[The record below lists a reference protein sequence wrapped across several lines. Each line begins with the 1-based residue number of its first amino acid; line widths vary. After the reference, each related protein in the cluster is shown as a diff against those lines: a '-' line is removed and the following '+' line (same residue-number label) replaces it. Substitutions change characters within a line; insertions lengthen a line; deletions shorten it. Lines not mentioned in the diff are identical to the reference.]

1 MAQDQI
7 LFDVTRLVRRAGSAT
22 PTGVDRV
29 ELTYGRHLLDNYPG
43 QVQYIARWRSR
54 YWQLS
59 TPAFAQFVA
68 SRLERWS
75 FGATRVR
82 SSEIERIARF
92 IGLSADEFHGRG
104 SRAAALIPP
113 PRATTP
119 LLQMGMEALLG
130 ARGLLSRMIS
140 ISARKQQSI
149 YVNVSHEGLHQ
160 PTTLQRLVA
169 RRKLAPI
176 YLVHDLIPIDHPEY
190 VRPGHAER
198 HAARIEAISTTAAAT
213 IVNSMQTKRDL
224 LKHVQRYHGN
234 MEDVFVAPLGVDR
247 RFIPQQA
254 NDLESEPYF
263 LIIGTIEPRK
273 NHLFMLQVWRALVQK
288 LGKAAPKLVIVGR
301 RGWENENV
309 IDMIERCDQIGD
321 HVIECGRVPD
331 AVLHRLLLGARAVLF
346 PSFAEGYGLPLVEGL
361 SSSVP
366 VICSDLP
373 VFHELGHGVPDY
385 LDPLDGPGWM
395 ETIIDY
401 AKPNSPK
408 RQAQMVRLA
417 RFKAPTWDR
426 HFSIFDEVV
435 DDVRRK
441 YSIC

>member
-7 LFDVTRLVRRAGSAT
+7 LFDVTRLVRRSGSAT

-29 ELTYGRHLLDNYPG
+29 ELTYGRHLLERYPG
-43 QVQYIARWRSR
+43 EVQYIARWRSR

-75 FGATRVR
+75 FGAHRIR
-82 SSEIERIARF
+82 AKDAERIARF
-92 IGLSADEFHGRG
+92 IGVSAEQFNAG
-104 SRAAALIPP
+104 SAVAVVPSPA
-113 PRATTP
+113 PRPSAP
-119 LLQMGMEALLG
+119 LLQLGMDALLG

-140 ISARKQQSI
+140 ISARRQQAI

-160 PTTLQRLVA
+160 PATLQRLVA

-190 VRPGHAER
+190 VRPGYAAR
-198 HAARIEAISTTAAAT
+198 HVARIEAISTTAAAT
-213 IVNSMQTKRDL
+213 IVNSQQTKRDL
-224 LKHVQRYHGN
+224 LKHVERHHGG
-234 MEDVFVAPLGVDR
+234 MDGVFVAPLGVDR
-247 RFIPQQA
+247 RFAPQKV

-309 IDMIERCDQIGD
+309 IDPFKRCDQISD

-331 AVLHRLLLGARAVLF
+331 AVLHRLMIGARGVLF

-361 SSSVP
+361 SCSVP

-373 VFHELGHGVPDY
+373 VFHELGNNIPEY

-395 ETIIDY
+395 EMIMEY
-401 AKPNSPK
+401 AKPNSPR
-408 RQAQMVRLA
+408 RQAQMARLA

-426 HFSIFDEVV
+426 HFNIFDDVV
-435 DDVRRK
+435 EDVRRK

>member
-7 LFDVTRLVRRAGSAT
+7 LFDATRLVRRSGSAT

-29 ELTYGRHLLDNYPG
+29 ELTYAGHMLDRYPNE
-43 QVQYIARWRSR
+43 VQFIARWRSR

-75 FGATRVR
+75 FGASRVR
-82 SSEIERIARF
+82 GSDAERIARF
-92 IGLSADEFHGRG
+92 IGVPSDQFNGRG
-104 SRAAALIPP
+104 RPQPLLPA
-113 PRATTP
+113 PRPSAP
-119 LLQMGMEALLG
+119 LLQLGMDALMG

-140 ISARKQQSI
+140 ISARKNQSI

-160 PTTLQRLVA
+160 PTTLQRLVL

-234 MEDVFVAPLGVDR
+234 MDDVFVAPLGVDR
-247 RFIPQQA
+247 RFAPQKA

-288 LGKAAPKLVIVGR
+288 LGAAAPKLVIVGR

-373 VFHELGHGVPDY
+373 VFHELGSGIPEY

-395 ETIIDY
+395 EMIIEY
-401 AKPNSPK
+401 SKTNSLR
-408 RQAQMVRLA
+408 RQAQMARLA

-426 HFSIFDEVV
+426 HFGIFDEVV
-435 DDVRRK
+435 EDVRRK

>member
-7 LFDVTRLVRRAGSAT
+7 LFDATRLVRRSGSAT

-29 ELTYGRHLLDNYPG
+29 ELTYGRHMLERYPG
-43 QVQYIARWRSR
+43 DVQFIARWRSR

-59 TPAFAQFVA
+59 TPAFAQFIA

-75 FGATRVR
+75 FGAHRIR
-82 SSEIERIARF
+82 GSEADRIARF
-92 IGLSADEFHGRG
+92 IGVPAEQFSNGHMAVTTAPAPRPSA
-104 SRAAALIPP
+104 
-113 PRATTP
+113 P
-119 LLQMGMEALLG
+119 LLQFGMDALLG

-140 ISARKQQSI
+140 ISARRQQAI

-160 PTTLQRLVA
+160 PATLQRLVA

-190 VRPGHAER
+190 VRPGYAAR
-198 HAARIEAISTTAAAT
+198 HVARIEAISTTAAAT
-213 IVNSMQTKRDL
+213 IVNSQQTKRDL
-224 LKHVQRYHGN
+224 LKHVERHHGG
-234 MEDVFVAPLGVDR
+234 MDGVFVAPLGVDR
-247 RFIPQQA
+247 RFAPQKV

-288 LGKAAPKLVIVGR
+288 LGAAAPKLVIVGR

-309 IDMIERCDQIGD
+309 IDMIERCDQISD

-331 AVLHRLLLGARAVLF
+331 AVLHRLMIGARGVLF

-361 SSSVP
+361 SCSVP

-373 VFHELGHGVPDY
+373 VFHELGNDIPEY

-395 ETIIDY
+395 EMIMEY
-401 AKPNSPK
+401 AKPNSPR
-408 RQAQMVRLA
+408 RQAQMARLA
-417 RFKAPTWDR
+417 RFKAPTWDQ
-426 HFSIFDEVV
+426 HFNIFDDVV
-435 DDVRRK
+435 ADVRRK

>member
-7 LFDVTRLVRRAGSAT
+7 LFDATRLVRRSGSAT

-29 ELTYGRHLLDNYPG
+29 ELTYGQHMLERYPG
-43 QVQYIARWRSR
+43 DVQFIARWRSR

-59 TPAFAQFVA
+59 TPAFAQFIA

-75 FGATRVR
+75 FGAHRLR
-82 SSEIERIARF
+82 GSEADRIARF
-92 IGLSADEFHGRG
+92 IGVPAEQFSHGH
-104 SRAAALIPP
+104 AAALPAP
-113 PRATTP
+113 APRPSAP
-119 LLQMGMEALLG
+119 LLQFGMDALLG

-140 ISARKQQSI
+140 ISARRQQAI

-160 PTTLQRLVA
+160 PATLQRLVA

-190 VRPGHAER
+190 VRPGYAAR
-198 HAARIEAISTTAAAT
+198 HVARIEAISTTAAAT
-213 IVNSMQTKRDL
+213 IVNSQQTKRDL
-224 LKHVQRYHGN
+224 LKHVERHHGG
-234 MEDVFVAPLGVDR
+234 MDDVFVAPLGVDR
-247 RFIPQQA
+247 RFAPQKV

-288 LGKAAPKLVIVGR
+288 LGKDAPKLVIVGR

-309 IDMIERCDQIGD
+309 IDMIERCEQISD

-331 AVLHRLLLGARAVLF
+331 EVLHRLMIGARAVLF

-361 SSSVP
+361 SCSVP

-373 VFHELGHGVPDY
+373 VFHELGNNIPEY

-395 ETIIDY
+395 EMITDY
-401 AKPNSPK
+401 AQPNSPR
-408 RQAQMVRLA
+408 RQAQMARLA

-426 HFSIFDEVV
+426 HFRIFDDVV
-435 DDVRRK
+435 ADVRRK
-441 YSIC
+441 YAIC

>member
-7 LFDVTRLVRRAGSAT
+7 LFDATRLVRRSGSAT

-29 ELTYGRHLLDNYPG
+29 ELTYGRHMLERYPG
-43 QVQYIARWRSR
+43 DVQFIARWRSR

-59 TPAFAQFVA
+59 TPAFAQFIA

-75 FGATRVR
+75 FGAHRIR
-82 SSEIERIARF
+82 GSEADRIARF
-92 IGLSADEFHGRG
+92 IGVPTEQFSNGHMAVTTAPAPR
-104 SRAAALIPP
+104 PP
-113 PRATTP
+113 AP
-119 LLQMGMEALLG
+119 LLQFGMDALLG

-140 ISARKQQSI
+140 ISARRQQAI

-160 PTTLQRLVA
+160 PATLQRLVS

-190 VRPGHAER
+190 VRPGYAAR
-198 HAARIEAISTTAAAT
+198 HVARIEAISTTAAAT
-213 IVNSMQTKRDL
+213 IVNSQQTKRDL
-224 LKHVQRYHGN
+224 LKHVERHHGG
-234 MEDVFVAPLGVDR
+234 MDGVFVAPLGVDR
-247 RFIPQQA
+247 RFAPQKV

-288 LGKAAPKLVIVGR
+288 LGAAAPKLVIVGR

-309 IDMIERCDQIGD
+309 IDMIERCDQISD

-331 AVLHRLLLGARAVLF
+331 AVLHRLMIGARGVLF

-361 SSSVP
+361 SCSVP

-373 VFHELGHGVPDY
+373 VFHELGNDIPEY

-395 ETIIDY
+395 EMIMEY
-401 AKPNSPK
+401 AKPNSPR
-408 RQAQMVRLA
+408 RQAQMARLA
-417 RFKAPTWDR
+417 RFKAPTWDK
-426 HFSIFDEVV
+426 HFNIFDDVV
-435 DDVRRK
+435 EDVRRK

>member
-7 LFDVTRLVRRAGSAT
+7 LFDATRLVRRSGSAT

-29 ELTYGRHLLDNYPG
+29 ELTYGRHMLERYPG
-43 QVQYIARWRSR
+43 DVQFIARWRSR

-59 TPAFAQFVA
+59 TPAFAQFIA

-75 FGATRVR
+75 FGAHRIR
-82 SSEIERIARF
+82 GSEADRIARF
-92 IGLSADEFHGRG
+92 IGVPAEQFSNGHMAVTTAPAPRPSA
-104 SRAAALIPP
+104 
-113 PRATTP
+113 P
-119 LLQMGMEALLG
+119 LLQFGMDALLG

-140 ISARKQQSI
+140 ISARRQQAI

-160 PTTLQRLVA
+160 PATLQRLVS

-190 VRPGHAER
+190 VRPGYAAR
-198 HAARIEAISTTAAAT
+198 HVARIEAISTTAAAT
-213 IVNSMQTKRDL
+213 IVNSQQTKRDL
-224 LKHVQRYHGN
+224 LKHVERHHGG
-234 MEDVFVAPLGVDR
+234 MDGVFVAPLGVDR
-247 RFIPQQA
+247 RFAPQKV

-288 LGKAAPKLVIVGR
+288 LGAAAPKLVIVGR

-309 IDMIERCDQIGD
+309 IDMIERCDQISD

-331 AVLHRLLLGARAVLF
+331 AVLHRLMIGARGVLF

-361 SSSVP
+361 SCSVP

-373 VFHELGHGVPDY
+373 VFHELGNDIPEY

-395 ETIIDY
+395 EMIMEY
-401 AKPNSPK
+401 AKPNSPR
-408 RQAQMVRLA
+408 RQAQMARLA
-417 RFKAPTWDR
+417 RFKAPTWDK
-426 HFSIFDEVV
+426 HFNIFDDVV
-435 DDVRRK
+435 EDVRRK
-441 YSIC
+441 YAIC

>member
-7 LFDVTRLVRRAGSAT
+7 LFDATRLVRRSGSAT

-29 ELTYGRHLLDNYPG
+29 ELTYGRHMLERYPG
-43 QVQYIARWRSR
+43 DVQFIARWRSR

-59 TPAFAQFVA
+59 TPAFAQFIA

-75 FGATRVR
+75 FGAHRIR
-82 SSEIERIARF
+82 GSEADRIARF
-92 IGLSADEFHGRG
+92 IGVPAEQFSNGHMAVTTAPAPRPSA
-104 SRAAALIPP
+104 
-113 PRATTP
+113 P
-119 LLQMGMEALLG
+119 LLQFGMDALLG

-140 ISARKQQSI
+140 ISARRQQAI

-160 PTTLQRLVA
+160 PATLQRLVS

-190 VRPGHAER
+190 VRPGYAAR
-198 HAARIEAISTTAAAT
+198 HVARIEAISTTAAAT
-213 IVNSMQTKRDL
+213 IVNSQQTKRDL
-224 LKHVQRYHGN
+224 LKHVERHHGG
-234 MEDVFVAPLGVDR
+234 MDGVFVAPLGVDR
-247 RFIPQQA
+247 RFAPQKV

-288 LGKAAPKLVIVGR
+288 LGAAAPKLVIVGR

-309 IDMIERCDQIGD
+309 IDMIERCDQISD

-331 AVLHRLLLGARAVLF
+331 AVLHRLMIGARGVLF

-361 SSSVP
+361 SCSVP

-373 VFHELGHGVPDY
+373 VFHELGNDIPEY

-395 ETIIDY
+395 EMIMEY
-401 AKPNSPK
+401 AKPNSQR
-408 RQAQMVRLA
+408 RQAQMARLA
-417 RFKAPTWDR
+417 RFKAPTWDK
-426 HFSIFDEVV
+426 HFNIFDDVV
-435 DDVRRK
+435 QDVRRK
-441 YSIC
+441 YAIC

>member
-7 LFDVTRLVRRAGSAT
+7 LFDVTRLVRRSGSAT

-29 ELTYGRHLLDNYPG
+29 ELTYSRHMLERYPG
-43 QVQYIARWRSR
+43 DVQFIARWRSR

-68 SRLERWS
+68 NRWERWS
-75 FGATRVR
+75 YGAHRIR
-82 SSEIERIARF
+82 SGDAARIAQF
-92 IGLSADEFHGRG
+92 IGVPAEQFAG
-104 SRAAALIPP
+104 SQLPPSPP
-113 PRATTP
+113 PPQRPSSP
-119 LLQMGMEALLG
+119 LLQLGMDALLG

-140 ISARKQQSI
+140 ISARRQQAI

-160 PTTLQRLVA
+160 PATLQRLVS

-198 HAARIEAISTTAAAT
+198 HVARIEAISTTAAAT
-213 IVNSMQTKRDL
+213 IVNSQQTKRDL
-224 LKHVQRYHGN
+224 MKHVQRHHGS
-234 MEDVFVAPLGVDR
+234 MDDVYVAPLGVDH
-247 RFIPQQA
+247 RFAPYKV

-288 LGKAAPKLVIVGR
+288 LGAAAPKLVIVGR

-309 IDMIERCDQIGD
+309 IDMIERCDQIAD

-331 AVLHRLLLGARAVLF
+331 AVLHRLLIGARAVLF

-361 SSSVP
+361 SCSVP
-366 VICSDLP
+366 VICSNLP
-373 VFHELGHGVPDY
+373 VFHELGSGIPEY

-395 ETIIDY
+395 EMIIEY
-401 AKPNSPK
+401 AKTNSPR
-408 RQAQMVRLA
+408 RQAQMARLA

-426 HFSIFDEVV
+426 HFNIFDDVV
-435 DDVRRK
+435 ADVRRRHG
-441 YSIC
+441 IC

>member
-7 LFDVTRLVRRAGSAT
+7 LFDVTRLVRRSGSAT

-29 ELTYGRHLLDNYPG
+29 ELTYGRHLLERYPG
-43 QVQYIARWRSR
+43 EVQYIARWRSR

-75 FGATRVR
+75 FGAHRIR
-82 SSEIERIARF
+82 AKDAERIARF
-92 IGLSADEFHGRG
+92 IGVSAEQFNAG
-104 SRAAALIPP
+104 SAVAVVPSPA
-113 PRATTP
+113 PRPSAP
-119 LLQMGMEALLG
+119 LLQLGMDALLG

-140 ISARKQQSI
+140 ISARRQQAI

-160 PTTLQRLVA
+160 PATLQRLVA

-190 VRPGHAER
+190 VRPGYAAR
-198 HAARIEAISTTAAAT
+198 HVARIEAISTTAAAT
-213 IVNSMQTKRDL
+213 IVNSQQTKRDL
-224 LKHVQRYHGN
+224 LKHVERHHGG
-234 MEDVFVAPLGVDR
+234 MDGVFVAPLGVDR
-247 RFIPQQA
+247 RFAPQKV

-309 IDMIERCDQIGD
+309 IDMIERCDQISD

-331 AVLHRLLLGARAVLF
+331 AVLHRLMIGARGVLF

-361 SSSVP
+361 SCSVP

-373 VFHELGHGVPDY
+373 VFHELGNNIPEY

-395 ETIIDY
+395 EMIMEY
-401 AKPNSPK
+401 AKPNSPR
-408 RQAQMVRLA
+408 RQAQMARLA

-426 HFSIFDEVV
+426 HFNIFDDVV
-435 DDVRRK
+435 EDVRRK